1 MDEKDKKKQQQTVQ
15 QPADAQ
21 EGQQPKSTTQ
31 AQGTAPAPITQQD
44 LAPQAAIKTPAVP
57 ELNPRMKNEVGMLG
71 TTPESYAGG
80 IFQLTNPYKLPS
92 REEIER
98 ENKRRKAN
106 KIIAAVSDGISSIAN
121 MVGANRGAAPFY
133 DPSTGLSARQ
143 KAMYDK
149 IDAERQANRDKW
161 IAAQNNINNINYER
175 TMAALKAKRQRQR
188 DEAADKLAWAKEER
202 DRQLFDLNVQLQG
215 HKITA
220 AEAEEK
226 IKQIEAK
233 YADQLQQ
240 AKVDTEQKK
249 GSSYAASAGASKAR
263 ADYYNRQGSDN
274 SGGYPWYDADGN
286 LHYAKT
292 YDEMRANALNAGTW
306 KEVQEKTV
314 KSELIDGD
322 ILGTVETYKP
332 GRGYSVKP
340 QTSTSDNTP
349 PSRRNNNDNTPPSR
363 R

>member
-240 AKVDTEQKK
+240 AKVDTEKKK

-314 KSELIDGD
+314 KNELIDGD

>member
-1 MDEKDKKKQQQTVQ
+1 MEEDKKKKQYVHE
-15 QPADAQ
+15 PANV
-21 EGQQPKSTTQ
+21 Q
-31 AQGTAPAPITQQD
+31 AQPTPAPAPITQQD
-44 LAPQAAIKTPAVP
+44 LAPQTAQKAPAVP
-57 ELNPRMKNEVGMLG
+57 QLNQRMSNGIASLG
-71 TTPESYAGG
+71 SSPEAYAGG
-80 IFQLTNPYKLPS
+80 FFQLTNPYKLPS
-92 REEIER
+92 QQDIER
-98 ENKRRKAN
+98 ENKRRRAN

-149 IDAERQANRDKW
+149 IDAERQANREKW

-175 TMAALKAKRQRQR
+175 SMAALKAKRQRQR

-220 AEAEEK
+220 AEATA
-226 IKQIEAK
+226 KQKEIEAK

-240 AKVDTEQKK
+240 AKLDTEKKK

-292 YDEMRANALNAGTW
+292 YDEMIANALNAGTL

-314 KSELIDGD
+314 KNELIDGD

>member
-15 QPADAQ
+15 QPADVQ
-21 EGQQPKSTTQ
+21 QGQQPKSTTP

-44 LAPQAAIKTPAVP
+44 LTPQAAIKTPAVP
-57 ELNPRMKNEVGMLG
+57 ELNPQMKNEVGTLG

-80 IFQLTNPYKLPS
+80 FFQLTNPYKLPT

-98 ENKRRKAN
+98 ENKRRRAN

-233 YADQLQQ
+233 YAEQLQE
-240 AKVDTEQKK
+240 AKIETEKAK
-249 GSSYAASAGASKAR
+249 AGSYTASAGASNAR
-263 ADYYNRQGSDN
+263 ANYYNNGG
-274 SGGYPWYDADGN
+274 SGGKEGEFPWYDKDGN
-286 LHYAKT
+286 LHFSHSYEAMRQNSILNNTWDPETQTSVRLEKVGSSIVGKT
-292 YDEMRANALNAGTW
+292 E
-306 KEVQEKTV
+306 TV
-314 KSELIDGD
+314 KEGK
-322 ILGTVETYKP
+322 GH
-332 GRGYSVKP
+332 SVKP
-340 QTSTSDNTP
+340 QKKKDPFASSKESDPYNF
-349 PSRRNNNDNTPPSR
+349 
-363 R
+363 

>member
-1 MDEKDKKKQQQTVQ
+1 MNENNKKKQQQTVQ
-15 QPADAQ
+15 QPADVQ
-21 EGQQPKSTTQ
+21 EGQQPKSTTP
-31 AQGTAPAPITQQD
+31 AQDKAPAPITQQD

-57 ELNPRMKNEVGMLG
+57 ELNPRMKNEVGTLG

-80 IFQLTNPYKLPS
+80 FFQLTNPYKLPT

-98 ENKRRKAN
+98 ENKRRRAN

-149 IDAERQANRDKW
+149 LDAERQANRDKW

-188 DEAADKLAWAKEER
+188 DEAADKLAMAKEER
-202 DRQLFDLNVQLQG
+202 DKQMFDLNVQLQG

-226 IKQIEAK
+226 IKQVEAK

-240 AKVDTEQKK
+240 AKVDTEKKK

-292 YDEMRANALNAGTW
+292 YEAMEANSRNAGTW
-306 KEVQEKTV
+306 KEVQEKTT
-314 KSELIDGD
+314 KNELIDGD